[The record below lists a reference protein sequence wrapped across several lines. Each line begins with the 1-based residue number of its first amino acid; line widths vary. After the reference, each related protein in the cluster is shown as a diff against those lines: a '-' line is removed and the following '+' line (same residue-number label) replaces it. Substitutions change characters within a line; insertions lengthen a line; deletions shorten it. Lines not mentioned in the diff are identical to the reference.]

1 MRDIFEPKYP
11 MTEQNQAQSGQMPS
25 AQNGQAN
32 AQGAAQVAAEAVAIV
47 APVQEAALDAAKPEK
62 TTVSIVGSEGATAN
76 MSQVNREFQE
86 KSTLKIAKDL
96 GLPYIDIAKTPLN
109 PDYLKILEINA
120 AKTARIIPFFKVGKK
135 LRIAADEPTRKE
147 TVEALEKFRAD
158 GYEVEVNLASASGM
172 DDAFKIYDQ
181 TQQYK
186 KVEIIENVEQKAI
199 KAYEKEIANM
209 ADLGQK
215 LGAMTAEEAINI
227 MNVSAMK
234 TNASDIHYEPA
245 EGNVVVRFR
254 IDGILHKV
262 FETKPEIYAKM
273 ADQIKYQSK
282 MRLNVVT
289 IPQDG
294 RYVFNYNDK
303 KIAVRVASIPT
314 PYGESFVC
322 RFLPSDRKSVTFEE
336 LGFSGLALKKLQN
349 ASKIVQGM
357 ILVTGPTGSGKS
369 TTLYSVLSEMNKP
382 ENKIITLEDPVEY
395 YMRGVTQSQ
404 IDEKNGYTFAGGLRS
419 ILRQYPDIVMIGEIR
434 DLPVAETA
442 SQAALTG
449 HVVLST
455 LHTNSAIETIPRLI
469 NMGLKRFMVAPSL
482 NTIVAQR
489 LVRKVCKSCGT
500 LEAVLESEKK
510 EFEEVFENL
519 KKIHPGMELDLPL
532 QIPKVHGCEKCSNTG
547 YFGRIVIAEVV
558 TVDSEMKRLI
568 LDKASSVDLIAA
580 ARKEGIITMREDGFL
595 KVKAGLTTLEEVHR
609 VTNFLG

>member
-1 MRDIFEPKYP
+1 MVDG
-11 MTEQNQAQSGQMPS
+11 NQAQN
-25 AQNGQAN
+25 NGQAASTQMVSSGEQMDVASVGSQAAN
-32 AQGAAQVAAEAVAIV
+32 AQVSAGSSQNAVCV
-47 APVQEAALDAAKPEK
+47 
-62 TTVSIVGSEGATAN
+62 TTNTANEATAN
-76 MSQVNREFQE
+76 ITQVNREFQE
-86 KSTLKIAKDL
+86 KSTLKRAKDA

-109 PDYLKILEINA
+109 PDYLKTLDINV
-120 AKTARIIPFFKVGKK
+120 AKVARVIPFFRVGKK
-135 LRIAADEPTRKE
+135 IRIAVEEPSRKE
-147 TVEALEKFRAD
+147 TANVLEKLKGEGF
-158 GYEVEVNLASASGM
+158 EVEINLASAAGM

-186 KVEIIENVEQKAI
+186 KIEIIENVEQKAI

-215 LGAMTAEEAINI
+215 LEGMTAEEAVNI

-234 TNASDIHYEPA
+234 TNASDVHYEPA
-245 EGNVVVRFR
+245 EGTVAVRFR

-262 FETKPEIYAKM
+262 FEMKPAAYGKM

-282 MRLNVVT
+282 LRLNLVT
-289 IPQDG
+289 VPQDG
-294 RYVFNYNDK
+294 RYVFNFNEK
-303 KIAVRVASIPT
+303 KIAVRVSSIPT

-322 RFLPSDRKSVTFEE
+322 RFLPSDKKNLTFED
-336 LGFSGLALKKLQN
+336 LGFSGLALTKLQN

-369 TTLYSVLSEMNKP
+369 TTLYSVLSQMNSP

-404 IDEKNGYTFAGGLRS
+404 IDEKNGYTFANGLRS
-419 ILRQYPDIVMIGEIR
+419 ILRQDPDIVMIGEIR

-442 SQAALTG
+442 AQAALTG

-455 LHTNSAIETIPRLI
+455 LHTNSALETVPRLV

-482 NTIVAQR
+482 HTIVAQR
-489 LVRKVCKSCGT
+489 LVRKVCKSCST
-500 LEAVLESEKK
+500 VEAILQSEQK
-510 EFEEVFENL
+510 EFQEVFENL
-519 KKIHPGMELDLPL
+519 KKIHPGMELDLPTMV
-532 QIPKVHGCEKCSNTG
+532 PKVHGCEKCSNTG

-558 TVDSEMKRLI
+558 TVDNEMKRLI

-580 ARKEGIITMREDGFL
+580 ARKEGMITMREDGFL
-595 KVKAGLTTLEEVHR
+595 KVKAGMTTLEEVHR

>member
-1 MRDIFEPKYP
+1 
-11 MTEQNQAQSGQMPS
+11 MTEQNQAQTG
-25 AQNGQAN
+25 GQAQSP
-32 AQGAAQVAAEAVAIV
+32 ASASGSAAIQAEVSVTTLADPKTEVAITNS
-47 APVQEAALDAAKPEK
+47 EA
-62 TTVSIVGSEGATAN
+62 ATAN
-76 MSQVNREFQE
+76 MGQVNREFQE
-86 KSTLKIAKDL
+86 KSTLKRAKDA
-96 GLPYIDIAKTPLN
+96 GLPYVDIAKTPLN
-109 PDYLKILEINA
+109 PDYLKTLEINEAKA
-120 AKTARIIPFFKVGKK
+120 ARAIPFFKAGKK
-135 LRIAADEPTRKE
+135 LRIAVEEPARKE
-147 TVEALEKFRAD
+147 TADVLEKLKNEGF
-158 GYEVEVNLASASGM
+158 EVEVNLASSSGM
-172 DDAFKIYDQ
+172 DDAFKIYDN
-181 TQQYK
+181 TQQYR
-186 KVEIIENVEQKAI
+186 KVEIIENVEQKAV

-209 ADLGQK
+209 VDLGKK
-215 LGAMTAEEAINI
+215 LETMTAEEAINI

-262 FETKPEIYAKM
+262 FETKPAVYAKM

-282 MRLNVVT
+282 LRLNVVT
-289 IPQDG
+289 VPQDG

-336 LGFSGLALKKLQN
+336 LGFSGLALTKLQN

-369 TTLYSVLSEMNKP
+369 TTLYSILTQINKP

-395 YMRGVTQSQ
+395 YMRGVIQSQ
-404 IDEKNGYTFAGGLRS
+404 IDEKNGYTFASGLRS
-419 ILRQYPDIVMIGEIR
+419 ILRQDPDVVMIGEIR
-434 DLPVAETA
+434 DLDVAETA

-455 LHTNSAIETIPRLI
+455 LHTNSALETIPRLV

-500 LEAVLESEKK
+500 MEGILESEKK
-510 EFEEVFENL
+510 EFQEVFENL
-519 KKIHPGMELDLPL
+519 KKIHPGMELELPSM
-532 QIPKVHGCEKCSNTG
+532 IPKVHGCEKCSNTG
-547 YFGRIVIAEVV
+547 YAGRIVIAEVV

-595 KVKAGLTTLEEVHR
+595 KVKEGLTTLEEVHR

>member
-1 MRDIFEPKYP
+1 
-11 MTEQNQAQSGQMPS
+11 MTEQNQAQTG
-25 AQNGQAN
+25 GQAQSP
-32 AQGAAQVAAEAVAIV
+32 ASASGSAAIQSGVSVTTLADPKTEVAITNS
-47 APVQEAALDAAKPEK
+47 EA
-62 TTVSIVGSEGATAN
+62 ATAN
-76 MSQVNREFQE
+76 LGQVNREFQE
-86 KSTLKIAKDL
+86 KSTLKRAKDA

-109 PDYLKILEINA
+109 PDYLKTLEINEAKA
-120 AKTARIIPFFKVGKK
+120 ARAIPFFKAGKK
-135 LRIAADEPTRKE
+135 LRIAVEEPARKE
-147 TVEALEKFRAD
+147 TADVLEKLKNEGF
-158 GYEVEVNLASASGM
+158 EVEVNLASSSGM
-172 DDAFKIYDQ
+172 DDAFKIYDN
-181 TQQYK
+181 TQQYR
-186 KVEIIENVEQKAI
+186 KVEIIENVEQKAV

-209 ADLGQK
+209 ADLGKK
-215 LGAMTAEEAINI
+215 LETMTAEEAINI

-262 FETKPEIYAKM
+262 FETKPAIYAKM

-282 MRLNVVT
+282 LRLNVVT
-289 IPQDG
+289 VPQDG

-322 RFLPSDRKSVTFEE
+322 RFLPSDRKSVTFED
-336 LGFSGLALKKLQN
+336 LGFSGLALTKLQN

-369 TTLYSVLSEMNKP
+369 TTLYSILTQINKP

-395 YMRGVTQSQ
+395 YMRGVIQSQ
-404 IDEKNGYTFAGGLRS
+404 IDEKNGYTFASGLRS
-419 ILRQYPDIVMIGEIR
+419 ILRQDPDVVMIGEIR
-434 DLPVAETA
+434 DLDVAETA

-455 LHTNSAIETIPRLI
+455 LHTNSAIETIPRLV

-489 LVRKVCKSCGT
+489 LVRKVCKSCSTMEGI
-500 LEAVLESEKK
+500 LESEKK
-510 EFEEVFENL
+510 EFQEVFENL
-519 KKIHPGMELDLPL
+519 KKIHPGMELELPSM
-532 QIPKVHGCEKCSNTG
+532 IPKVHGCEKCSNTG
-547 YFGRIVIAEVV
+547 YAGRIVIAEVV

-595 KVKAGLTTLEEVHR
+595 KVKEGLTTLEEVHR